1 MVASMSS
8 VYKPSDD
15 TVARKNQDGTVVV
28 MKMDDSN
35 IFFKIDGVASEVW
48 KLILDGLT
56 PQEIKAKILNEFNCT
71 EDQVNEDV
79 TKFMQE
85 LLDRNLIELKA

>member
-1 MVASMSS
+1 MSASMSS
-8 VYKPSDD
+8 SYKPSDD

-35 IFFKIDGVASEVW
+35 IFYKIDGVASEVW
-48 KLILDGLT
+48 KLMIDGLT
-56 PQEIKAKILNEFNCT
+56 PEQIKTKILAEFDCT

-85 LLDRNLIELKA
+85 LLDRKLIEQKS